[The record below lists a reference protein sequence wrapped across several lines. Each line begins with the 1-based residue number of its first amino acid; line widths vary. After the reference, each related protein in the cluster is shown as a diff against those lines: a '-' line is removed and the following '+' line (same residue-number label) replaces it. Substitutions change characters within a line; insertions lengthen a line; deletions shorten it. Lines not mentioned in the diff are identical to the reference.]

1 MHPDK
6 WEEYLKCSTAK
17 RKIFID
23 SPLECN
29 TALSHFQGKPVVSAE
44 ITVDKKIIDTIFE
57 DLLYLADDDEE
68 TKIEA
73 TEKEKLIGFEP
84 IHNEDDEMQYYQAI
98 VPNSFQY
105 DTVIKTITKRL
116 SFHQTTDIMRST
128 KI

>member
-57 DLLYLADDDEE
+57 DLYIWLMMM
-68 TKIEA
+68 K
-73 TEKEKLIGFEP
+73 KPKLKP
-84 IHNEDDEMQYYQAI
+84 Q
-98 VPNSFQY
+98 
-105 DTVIKTITKRL
+105 KKR
-116 SFHQTTDIMRST
+116 S
-128 KI
+128 